1 MLFFK
6 RILDVSKAPEVTT
19 NRRAASRFVVNPE
32 FPVTAVLNIADR
44 DMFGNLPKNQNK
56 RVDGTDWSV
65 QLLNLSSTGA
75 RLQVPDSVKAKRD
88 DFGRLK
94 LDVQGYQLIVP
105 GRIAHIAEEDGYRI
119 IGLVLD
125 LSTANTQAG
134 YRQLIELV
142 ALGSSLTLVKPSQA
156 DGSGYLI
163 EQYAGEPS
171 SRLSIWREPA
181 GQTVTAFE
189 FLLKDCLVRGL
200 EGKAGL
206 DFFTGAEARKAQP
219 ASPAQGAE
227 IKRLYQWVVLNLPPA
242 VPADARAFL
251 QQRAT

>member
-19 NRRAASRFVVNPE
+19 NRRAASRYVVNPE
-32 FPVTAVLNIADR
+32 FPVTAVLNITDR
-44 DMFGNLPKNQNK
+44 DIFGNLPKHHE
-56 RVDGTDWSV
+56 RRGDGSDWPV
-65 QLLNLSSTGA
+65 QLVNLSSTGA
-75 RLQVPDSVKAKRD
+75 RLQAPASVRAKRD

-105 GRIAHIAEEDGYRI
+105 GRIAHLAEEDGCRI

-156 DGSGYLI
+156 DGSGYLL
-163 EQYAGEPS
+163 EQYAGEHS
-171 SRLSIWREPA
+171 SRLSIWREPF
-181 GQTVTAFE
+181 GQSVTAFE

-200 EGKAGL
+200 DGKTGL
-206 DFFTGAEARKAQP
+206 EFFTGAEARKAQP
-219 ASPAQGAE
+219 ATAAQGEE
-227 IKRLYQWVVLNLPPA
+227 IKRLYQWVVLNLPPV

-251 QQRAT
+251 LQRAA